1 MKIKLLKYLFLVFL
15 IFVSCGDDDDNG
27 IIQVPEADRDEQQVI
42 DNDSLLGYFQTHYIN
57 QSQLIGNL
65 NIGLDEIISTSF
77 QMMVNYRIH
86 LKTFYSQI

>member
-42 DNDSLLGYFQTHYIN
+42 DNDSLLD
-57 QSQLIGNL
+57 LMKL
-65 NIGLDEIISTSF
+65 
-77 QMMVNYRIH
+77 
-86 LKTFYSQI
+86 